1 MNIRILALI
10 LACLLALGCV
20 ACKPNTS
27 DVPGDDPT
35 DTPQDP
41 SDKPEDPTDKPEDP
55 SDEPEGPNV
64 IDVVVDG
71 VSDYTVV
78 YDDSDPII
86 TEQAKAFVKRL
97 DHKYFIDIVA
107 VGVSEAEADYG
118 HEIVVG
124 NVRKNAKAV
133 ADLLEGGDFA
143 IGVVEDDW
151 VFCATNPRL
160 YTYLFDILTSQ
171 FLSKYKDGNLSVS
184 EEETFVYHE
193 SSYASVNY
201 IEYLKLKGKVTEET
215 IETIFEY
222 HTFEAEDGTKLPYR
236 LYVPYEYDPQ
246 KEYPVLI
253 VLHGAGQRG
262 TDNRGGVKYI
272 VPQLFAHEDT
282 PVAEAI
288 VICPQ
293 CPEGNQWV
301 DTPWGRGNYSVDKV
315 PISNELNAVME
326 LLYEIEETY
335 TTDFNRY
342 YVTGLSM
349 GGFGTWDLLMRYPNI
364 FAAGVPIC
372 GGADPSYAETLK
384 NVPIY
389 TVHSTDD
396 PTVPVFGTQEMVKA
410 LKDAGNWRMIYKEL
424 EGFGHGVWNWTA
436 EQKDIW
442 EWLFAISMAYREE

>member
-1 MNIRILALI
+1 MRYGTLEL
-10 LACLLALGCV
+10 
-20 ACKPNTS
+20 
-27 DVPGDDPT
+27 
-35 DTPQDP
+35 
-41 SDKPEDPTDKPEDP
+41 
-55 SDEPEGPNV
+55 
-64 IDVVVDG
+64 
-71 VSDYTVV
+71 
-78 YDDSDPII
+78 PI
-86 TEQAKAFVKRL
+86 Q
-97 DHKYFIDIVA
+97 
-107 VGVSEAEADYG
+107 
-118 HEIVVG
+118 
-124 NVRKNAKAV
+124 
-133 ADLLEGGDFA
+133 
-143 IGVVEDDW
+143 
-151 VFCATNPRL
+151 
-160 YTYLFDILTSQ
+160 
-171 FLSKYKDGNLSVS
+171 
-184 EEETFVYHE
+184 
-193 SSYASVNY
+193 
-201 IEYLKLKGKVTEET
+201 
-215 IETIFEY
+215 
-222 HTFEAEDGTKLPYR
+222 
-236 LYVPYEYDPQ
+236 
-246 KEYPVLI
+246 
-253 VLHGAGQRG
+253 
-262 TDNRGGVKYI
+262 
-272 VPQLFAHEDT
+272 
-282 PVAEAI
+282 AI